1 MKCKQKLCQRNK
13 SLQENGNC
21 NVCDDVIV
29 EALKK
34 QNDLVSKKPTL
45 ANIQVD
51 LKVLVDVHK
60 KLSNGTPISQ
70 ERVSSL
76 MLAGIINML
85 NQHDTIAALEE
96 RVQANDIE
104 NVTRNVRV
112 ESLENWVMKQEEAI
126 KHLKEKLGGSN
137 LEKDQEVIEN
147 VNILETKVKALE
159 SNLQRLE
166 ASKTKSSVSASPN
179 KDKCC
184 KECDQ
189 TFAKNFELEIHM
201 VTFHGFEKKHSC
213 ELCGKRLFL
222 KWRLR
227 KHLSVHEKSTK
238 PCKYFTNGNICPFDE
253 VGCKFLHENNPDEEN
268 IEETGVRHT
277 IDCIYCNI
285 LVETHTDLIVHM
297 SNKHMDKFSHIQQ
310 QDDFITF

>member
-126 KHLKEKLGGSN
+126 KHLK
-137 LEKDQEVIEN
+137 
-147 VNILETKVKALE
+147 
-159 SNLQRLE
+159 
-166 ASKTKSSVSASPN
+166 
-179 KDKCC
+179 
-184 KECDQ
+184 
-189 TFAKNFELEIHM
+189 
-201 VTFHGFEKKHSC
+201 
-213 ELCGKRLFL
+213 
-222 KWRLR
+222 
-227 KHLSVHEKSTK
+227 
-238 PCKYFTNGNICPFDE
+238 
-253 VGCKFLHENNPDEEN
+253 
-268 IEETGVRHT
+268 
-277 IDCIYCNI
+277 
-285 LVETHTDLIVHM
+285 
-297 SNKHMDKFSHIQQ
+297 
-310 QDDFITF
+310 